1 MFNVWVCPIICCV
14 VLFPVDMCVFHH
26 PQLTKDMLDSH
37 EREPYPPMI
46 LLKVERDQFRS
57 SNSNCVPVEIVGIT
71 EKGKKF
77 ILKPKQRQRSPPVLS
92 HLYSEPTYYFLFVV
106 CIS

>member
-1 MFNVWVCPIICCV
+1 
-14 VLFPVDMCVFHH
+14 MCVPSSTVDQRYVGF
-26 PQLTKDMLDSH
+26 H

-46 LLKVERDQFRS
+46 LLQVERDQFRS

-77 ILKPKQRQRSPPVLS
+77 ILKPKQRQSSPPVLS

>member
-1 MFNVWVCPIICCV
+1 
-14 VLFPVDMCVFHH
+14 MCVFHH

-46 LLKVERDQFRS
+46 VLKIEQNRLQS
-57 SNSNCVPVEIVGIT
+57 SNSNCVPVKILGIT

-77 ILKPKQRQRSPPVLS
+77 ILKPKQRQGSPPVLS
-92 HLYSEPTYYFLFVV
+92 HLYSELTKSY
-106 CIS
+106 I

>member
-1 MFNVWVCPIICCV
+1 M
-14 VLFPVDMCVFHH
+14 LFPVDMCVFYH

-37 EREPYPPMI
+37 EREPHPPMI

-57 SNSNCVPVEIVGIT
+57 STSNCVPVEIVGIT

-77 ILKPKQRQRSPPVLS
+77 ILKPKQQQGSRPVLS
-92 HLYSEPTYYFLFVV
+92 HLYSEPTCSLIIFSFRV
-106 CIS
+106 S

>member
-1 MFNVWVCPIICCV
+1 
-14 VLFPVDMCVFHH
+14 MCVFHH

-57 SNSNCVPVEIVGIT
+57 SNSNCVPVEILGIT

-77 ILKPKQRQRSPPVLS
+77 ILTPKQRQGTSPPVLS
-92 HLYSEPTYYFLFVV
+92 HLYSGPTYNLMIFSFRCLHILNVD
-106 CIS
+106 I

>member
-1 MFNVWVCPIICCV
+1 
-14 VLFPVDMCVFHH
+14 MCVFYH

-46 LLKVERDQFRS
+46 LLQVERDQFRS

-77 ILKPKQRQRSPPVLS
+77 ILKPKQRQGSRPVLS
-92 HLYSEPTYYFLFVV
+92 HLYSEPTCSLIIFSFRV
-106 CIS
+106 S